1 MKAVVVREHGGPEVL
16 RFEDRPDP
24 QPRAGEVL
32 VRVKAVGLNHLDL
45 WVRKGVPG
53 HTFPLPIVPGCD
65 FCGLVESV
73 GAEVAAAPAVPG
85 TAPLQPGDRVLV
97 APGFSCGRC
106 RACSEGQ
113 DNLCAGYG
121 MFGETT
127 DGGCRELAAVPAANV
142 IAMPAGLDFVQGAA
156 FPLAFMT
163 AWHMLVARCGLRAGD
178 DVLVHAAGS
187 GVGSA
192 AVQIAKLFG
201 ARVIATAGS
210 AAKLE
215 HAQALGADHV
225 IDYEKQDFAAEV
237 RTLTAKR
244 GVDIV
249 FEHVGEKTFPGSLR
263 SLARGGRLVTC
274 GATTG
279 ARAELNLRALFF
291 KNISV
296 LGSTMGSRGE
306 LHQIVGLVARG
317 VLKPVVDRSLPLS
330 EVREA
335 HEALEKRE
343 SFGKIVL
350 VPNPDSE
357 RPA

>member
-16 RFEDRPDP
+16 RFEERPEP
-24 QPRAGEVL
+24 TPRAGEVL
-32 VRVKAVGLNHLDL
+32 LRVKAVGLNHLDL

-65 FCGLVESV
+65 FCGLVEQV
-73 GAEVAAAPAVPG
+73 GADVVGVKA
-85 TAPLQPGDRVLV
+85 GDRVLV

-113 DNLCAGYG
+113 DNLCAHYG
-121 MFGETT
+121 IFGETK
-127 DGGCRELAAVPAANV
+127 DGGCAELAVVSAANV
-142 IAMPAGLDFVQGAA
+142 IALPAGLDFAQAAA

-163 AWHMLVARCGLRAGD
+163 AWHMLLARCGLRAGD

-201 ARVIATAGS
+201 ARVIATAGN
-210 AAKLE
+210 ARKLE
-215 HAQALGADHV
+215 LARQLGADHV

-279 ARAELNLRALFF
+279 GKAELNLHALFF
-291 KNISV
+291 KNLSV

-306 LHQIVGLVARG
+306 LHQIVGLVSRG
-317 VLKPVVDRSLPLS
+317 LLKPVIDRTLPLS

-335 HEALEKRE
+335 HEALEHRE
-343 SFGKIVL
+343 QFGKIVL
-350 VPNPDSE
+350 VP
-357 RPA
+357 

>member
-16 RFEDRPDP
+16 RFEERPDP
-24 QPRAGEVL
+24 TPRAGEVL
-32 VRVKAVGLNHLDL
+32 LRVKAVGLNHLDI

-65 FCGLVESV
+65 FCGVIEQLGADVGSV
-73 GAEVAAAPAVPG
+73 AGAPSLMV
-85 TAPLQPGDRVLV
+85 GDRVLV

-106 RACSEGQ
+106 RACAEGQ
-113 DNLCAGYG
+113 DNLCLGYG
-121 MFGETT
+121 IFGETK
-127 DGGCRELAAVPAANV
+127 DGGCSELAAVPASNV
-142 IAMPAGLDFVQGAA
+142 IALPANLDFTQAAA

-163 AWHMLVARCGLRAGD
+163 AWHMLLARCGLRAGD

-192 AVQIAKLFG
+192 AIQIAKLFG

-210 AAKLE
+210 PRKLE
-215 HAQALGADHV
+215 LAKALGADHV
-225 IDYEKQDFAAEV
+225 IDYEQQDFAAEV

-249 FEHVGEKTFPGSLR
+249 FEHVGQKTFPGSLR
-263 SLARGGRLVTC
+263 SLAKGGRLVTC

-279 ARAELNLRALFF
+279 GKAELNLHALFF
-291 KNISV
+291 KNLSV

-306 LHQIVGLVARG
+306 LHQITGLVARG
-317 VLKPVVDRSLPLS
+317 LLKPVLDRTLPLS

-343 SFGKIVL
+343 QFGKIVL
-350 VPNPDSE
+350 VP
-357 RPA
+357 

>member
-16 RFEDRPDP
+16 RFEERPEP
-24 QPRAGEVL
+24 APRAGQVL
-32 VRVKAVGLNHLDL
+32 IRVKAVGLNHLDL

-73 GAEVAAAPAVPG
+73 GADVVGLKA
-85 TAPLQPGDRVLV
+85 GDKVLV
-97 APGFSCGRC
+97 APGLSCGRC

-113 DNLCAGYG
+113 DNLCASYG
-121 MFGETT
+121 MFGETQ
-127 DGGCRELAAVPAANV
+127 DGGCAELVAVPAANA
-142 IAMPAGLDFVQGAA
+142 IAMPAGLDFVPAAA

-163 AWHMLVARCGLRAGD
+163 AWHMLIARCGLRPGD

-210 AAKLE
+210 PSKLE
-215 HAQALGADHV
+215 RAKALGADHV
-225 IDYEKQDFAAEV
+225 IDYERQDFAAEV

-350 VPNPDSE
+350 VP
-357 RPA
+357 

>member
-16 RFEDRPDP
+16 RFEERPEP
-24 QPRAGEVL
+24 VPRAGEVL
-32 VRVKAVGLNHLDL
+32 VRVKAIGLNHLDL

-53 HTFPLPIVPGCD
+53 HSFPLPIVPGCD
-65 FCGLVESV
+65 FAGLVEAV
-73 GAEVAAAPAVPG
+73 GADVGAVPAAPR
-85 TAPLQPGDRVLV
+85 LQPGDRVLV

-113 DNLCAGYG
+113 DNLCPGYG
-121 MFGETT
+121 IFGETQ
-127 DGGCRELAAVPAANV
+127 DGGCRELAAVGAANV
-142 IAMPAGLDFVQGAA
+142 IPMPAGLDFAQAAA

-163 AWHMLVARCGLRAGD
+163 AWHMLLARCGLRAGD

-192 AVQIAKLFG
+192 AVQIAKLHG

-210 AAKLE
+210 PAKLE
-215 HAQALGADHV
+215 QARALGADHV
-225 IDYEKQDFAAEV
+225 IDYERQDFAAEV
-237 RTLTAKR
+237 RKLTDKR

-249 FEHVGEKTFPGSLR
+249 VEHVGEKTFPGSLR

-279 ARAELNLRALFF
+279 GRAELNLRALFF

-306 LHQIVGLVARG
+306 LHQIVGLVASGR
-317 VLKPVVDRSLPLS
+317 LQPVIDRTLPLS

-343 SFGKIVL
+343 QFGKIVL
-350 VPNPDSE
+350 VP
-357 RPA
+357 

>member
-16 RFEDRPDP
+16 RFEERPDP
-24 QPRAGEVL
+24 TPRAGQVL

-73 GAEVAAAPAVPG
+73 GADVAAAGAIK
-85 TAPLQPGDRVLV
+85 PGDQVLV
-97 APGFSCGRC
+97 APGLSCGRC

-113 DNLCAGYG
+113 DNLCVRYG
-121 MFGETT
+121 MFGETQ
-127 DGGCRELAAVPAANV
+127 DGGCAELVAVPAANV
-142 IAMPAGLDFVQGAA
+142 IAMPAGIDFVQAAA

-163 AWHMLVARCGLRAGD
+163 AWHMLVARCGLRPGD

-215 HAQALGADHV
+215 HAKALGADHV
-225 IDYEKQDFAAEV
+225 IDYERQDFAAEV

-244 GVDIV
+244 DVDIV

-263 SLARGGRLVTC
+263 SLAKGGRLVTC

-291 KNISV
+291 KNLSV

-343 SFGKIVL
+343 TFGKIVL
-350 VPNPDSE
+350 VPG
-357 RPA
+357 

>member
-16 RFEDRPDP
+16 RFEERPDP
-24 QPRAGEVL
+24 APRAGEVL
-32 VRVKAVGLNHLDL
+32 LRVKAIGLNHLDL

-73 GAEVAAAPAVPG
+73 GADVASAPG
-85 TAPLQPGDRVLV
+85 APPLRAGDRVLV

-106 RACSEGQ
+106 RACSEGS

-121 MFGETT
+121 IFGETK
-127 DGGCRELAAVPAANV
+127 DGGCCELAAVAAANV
-142 IAMPAGLDFVQGAA
+142 IPMPPGLDFPQAAA

-192 AVQIAKLFG
+192 AVQIAKLHG

-210 AAKLE
+210 PRKLE
-215 HAQALGADHV
+215 LAKALGADHV
-225 IDYEKQDFAAEV
+225 IDYERQDFASEV
-237 RTLTAKR
+237 RALTAKR
-244 GVDIV
+244 GVDIAV
-249 FEHVGEKTFPGSLR
+249 EHVGEKTFAGSLR

-279 ARAELNLRALFF
+279 GRAELNLRALFF

-296 LGSTMGSRGE
+296 LGSTMGRRGE
-306 LHQIVGLVARG
+306 LHQIVGLVASGR
-317 VLKPVVDRSLPLS
+317 LKPVIDRTLPLS

-343 SFGKIVL
+343 QFGKIVL
-350 VPNPDSE
+350 VP
-357 RPA
+357 

>member
-16 RFEDRPDP
+16 RFEERPDP
-24 QPRAGEVL
+24 SPRAGEVL
-32 VRVKAVGLNHLDL
+32 LRVKAVGLNHLDL

-73 GAEVAAAPAVPG
+73 GADVTGVKPG
-85 TAPLQPGDRVLV
+85 ERVLV

-106 RACSEGQ
+106 RACAEGN
-113 DNLCAGYG
+113 DNLCAAYG
-121 MFGETT
+121 IFGETK
-127 DGGCRELAAVPAANV
+127 DGGCCELAAVPASNV
-142 IAMPAGLDFVQGAA
+142 IALPPGLDFPQAAA
-156 FPLAFMT
+156 FPLAFLT
-163 AWHMLVARCGLRAGD
+163 AWHMLIARCGLRPGD

-192 AVQIAKLFG
+192 AIQIAKLHG

-210 AAKLE
+210 PRKLE
-215 HAQALGADHV
+215 LAKSLGADHV
-225 IDYEKQDFAAEV
+225 IDYERQDFAAEV

-244 GVDIV
+244 GVDV
-249 FEHVGEKTFPGSLR
+249 VVEHVGEKTFPGSLR

-279 ARAELNLRALFF
+279 GQAEINLRALFF
-291 KNISV
+291 KNLSV

-317 VLKPVVDRSLPLS
+317 LLRPVIDRVLPLS

-343 SFGKIVL
+343 QFGKIVL
-350 VPNPDSE
+350 VPG
-357 RPA
+357 AA